1 MAGTVAG
8 DTLQSLEMKRHG
20 EIRTSRRGGL
30 GRIAATLAMK
40 KYLILAI
47 VCMAIS
53 FFAFMTLV
61 SQADL
66 SFAVPATAASFVF
79 DTILA
84 RCSCGSASTPSAGWA
99 RLWSRAAWRCLPYD
113 AGDCD
118 PGSRLERSPRAYQ
131 VFAIVACLRFRKS
144 QKPIVS
150 RDRQASGF
158 DPQAGSRP
166 RSGISRGHRIALAAA
181 RRI

>member
-1 MAGTVAG
+1 VNQWALVAVIVAGTVAG

-20 EIRTSRRGGL
+20 EIRFGGGGL
-30 GRIAATLAMK
+30 GRVAAALASN

-47 VCMAIS
+47 VFMAIS

-84 RCSCGSASTPSAGWA
+84 RYILRERVDAKRWLGAALVAG
-99 RLWSRAAWRCLPYD
+99 
-113 AGDCD
+113 G
-118 PGSRLERSPRAYQ
+118 
-131 VFAIVACLRFRKS
+131 VALL
-144 QKPIVS
+144 
-150 RDRQASGF
+150 
-158 DPQAGSRP
+158 
-166 RSGISRGHRIALAAA
+166 AL
-181 RRI
+181 

>member
-1 MAGTVAG
+1 MTQWALVALIVAGTVAG

-20 EIRTSRRGGL
+20 EIRFSKGGL

-53 FFAFMTLV
+53 FFAFMTLL

-84 RCSCGSASTPSAGWA
+84 RYLLRERVVVKRWLGAALVAG
-99 RLWSRAAWRCLPYD
+99 
-113 AGDCD
+113 G
-118 PGSRLERSPRAYQ
+118 
-131 VFAIVACLRFRKS
+131 VALL
-144 QKPIVS
+144 
-150 RDRQASGF
+150 
-158 DPQAGSRP
+158 
-166 RSGISRGHRIALAAA
+166 AL
-181 RRI
+181 

>member
-1 MAGTVAG
+1 MLGGIWRQILNQWALVALIVAGTVAG
-8 DTLQSLEMKRHG
+8 DTLQSLEMKRYG
-20 EIRTSRRGGL
+20 EIRFSKGGL
-30 GRIAATLAMK
+30 GRIAATLALK

-84 RCSCGSASTPSAGWA
+84 RYLLRERVDAKRWLGAALVAG
-99 RLWSRAAWRCLPYD
+99 
-113 AGDCD
+113 G
-118 PGSRLERSPRAYQ
+118 
-131 VFAIVACLRFRKS
+131 VALL
-144 QKPIVS
+144 
-150 RDRQASGF
+150 
-158 DPQAGSRP
+158 
-166 RSGISRGHRIALAAA
+166 AL
-181 RRI
+181 